1 MLLGHAVNDFLSQV
15 ANHVGHSHLHVQ
27 AIRCLKILCERLGQQ
42 AWDTCE
48 LNPAVVINQLEQH
61 FQNRSMPAEGPGRGA
76 ALELVGAL
84 SVSLRD
90 DADFASHASR
100 LVRLLSAAARMTVD
114 SEVRHRVD
122 QITMRL
128 IGLCFAHA
136 PIVPAE
142 WVDFWPNV
150 AVQSLLGT
158 HRQSQSDATKLIE
171 VCCTRT
177 TDLCRCSFV
186 V

>member
-1 MLLGHAVNDFLSQV
+1 M

-42 AWDTCE
+42 AWDACE
-48 LNPAVVINQLEQH
+48 LSPAVIINQLEQR
-61 FQNRSMPAEGPGRGA
+61 FQNGSVPAEDPGRRA

-100 LVRLLSAAARMTVD
+100 LVGLLSSAARVVVD
-114 SEVRHRVD
+114 SEVRQRVG

-128 IGLCFAHA
+128 IALCFAHA
-136 PIVPAE
+136 PVVPAE
-142 WVDFWPNV
+142 WVDFWPKV
-150 AVQSLLGT
+150 TIQSLLGT

-171 VCCTRT
+171 VCIFALVHAQTYVAAR
-177 TDLCRCSFV
+177 F
-186 V
+186 